1 MGGLAPPQI
10 ENEGRELLDRRP
22 PVEHGDLRT
31 GIGEFL
37 RKEIEKLG
45 SEARL
50 LRHLPLGG
58 LTRQAAQRHLGD
70 RLGAAIL
77 FAERIRSEHIA
88 RVAERND
95 LPSSVLEKLVKP
107 DEAALDAVD
116 VALTVAL
123 VKEMLMGLKL
133 AQRLLGENVLHG
145 APCRSTAVDG

>member
-58 LTRQAAQRHLGD
+58 LPRQAAQRHLGD
-70 RLGAAIL
+70 RFGAAIL
-77 FAERIRSEHIA
+77 FAERIRAKHIA
-88 RVAERND
+88 REAE
-95 LPSSVLEKLVKP
+95 
-107 DEAALDAVD
+107 
-116 VALTVAL
+116 
-123 VKEMLMGLKL
+123 
-133 AQRLLGENVLHG
+133 
-145 APCRSTAVDG
+145 